1 MQGIQSSFI
10 NKILRNYSIK
20 LLLRL
25 LLLITFL
32 ALSGISAFSI
42 WQLSILS
49 HDITESLDSSDKINQ
64 SMLTVTSR
72 TSQSAAL
79 AERVSEN
86 MRDKVTD
93 NLTMNAADL
102 KQIQKGL
109 SRAVVTF
116 AEVIENEDGE
126 VDAELLLIDI
136 EDVYEVL
143 RREMLPRLRT
153 LTKEL
158 EQTAAVGKDVQ
169 ASVSKIS
176 ERLSD
181 TLVNA
186 QNVKDLASHSIE
198 VAETNVSGVNK
209 TITVVSIAAV
219 SSIAALLLFIIGMS
233 SAIYE
238 PINQLKEMLGD
249 IANGNGDLTKRLRY
263 EGNNEFGDI
272 SGLFNQFVSKLQRTI
287 ADVKTNVATMDTQI
301 VAMTEEANRATSDIS
316 TQKEATTMIATSM
329 NEMEMSVQE
338 VANNSKEA
346 ASAANSTSQT
356 ANDGQGIVLGTIQSI
371 ETLAGDVENAA
382 GVITQLEED
391 STAMRKVTDTIE
403 GIAEQT
409 NLLALNAA
417 IEAARAGEQGRG
429 FAVVADEVRALAG
442 RTQESTV
449 EIQTMINRLQE
460 STKNAVEKMETSK
473 NEALKAV
480 KSAEQ
485 AGNSLSN
492 ITSSVS
498 QIDNMSIQIAT
509 ASSQQSTVASEI
521 NRKVNNIQELSL
533 KTAQSSHEILGSAQ
547 MLTERSAHLKTLMNQ
562 FQV

>member
-25 LLLITFL
+25 LILITFL

-72 TSQSAAL
+72 TSQSAVL

-116 AEVIENEDGE
+116 AEVIENGDGE

-346 ASAANSTSQT
+346 ASVANSTSQT

>member
-1 MQGIQSSFI
+1 MQTSVI
-10 NKILRNYSIK
+10 NQFLGNYSIK
-20 LLLRL
+20 LLLRVL
-25 LLLITFL
+25 LFVTFIAL
-32 ALSGISAFSI
+32 AGISAFSI
-42 WQLSILS
+42 YELTKLSGDLS
-49 HDITESLDSSDKINQ
+49 KSVTQSEQINQ
-64 SMLTVTSR
+64 AMVKVTSR
-72 TSQSAAL
+72 TSESAAL
-79 AERVSEN
+79 AENVSEN
-86 MRDKVTD
+86 MKTKVTD
-93 NLTMNAADL
+93 NLTVNAADL

-109 SRAVVTF
+109 ANAVVTF
-116 AEVIENEDGE
+116 AEVLESEDGE

-153 LTKEL
+153 LTADL
-158 EQTAAVGKDVQ
+158 EQTATVGTNVQTSLTKISDRLTDTLIDAKEVKDTASASIDVARINVSSVD
-169 ASVSKIS
+169 ASV
-176 ERLSD
+176 
-181 TLVNA
+181 TL
-186 QNVKDLASHSIE
+186 
-198 VAETNVSGVNK
+198 
-209 TITVVSIAAV
+209 VSIAAIA
-219 SSIAALLLFIIGMS
+219 SILAIMLFILGMN

-238 PINQLKEMLGD
+238 PIAQLRTMLSD
-249 IANGNGDLTKRLRY
+249 IANGNGDLTKRMKY
-263 EGNNEFGDI
+263 EAKNEFGEI
-272 SGLFNQFVSKLQRTI
+272 SNLFNQFVSKLQRTVS
-287 ADVKTNVATMDTQI
+287 DVKQSVAEMDQQI
-301 VAMTEEANRATSDIS
+301 VSMTDEANRATEDIS
-316 TQKEATTMIATSM
+316 TQKEATTLIATSM

-338 VANNSKEA
+338 VANNSNEA
-346 ASAANSTSQT
+346 ASAANATSVT

-371 ETLAGDVENAA
+371 ESLANDVENAS

-391 STAMRKVTDTIE
+391 STSMRKVTDTIE

-460 STKNAVEKMETSK
+460 STRNAVEKMETSK
-473 NEALKAV
+473 SEALRAV
-480 KSAEQ
+480 KSAEE

-498 QIDNMSIQIAT
+498 QIDNMSIQIAS

-521 NRKVNNIQELSL
+521 NRKVNNIQELSQ

-547 MLTERSAHLKTLMNQ
+547 MLTERSAHLKTLMSQ

>member
-1 MQGIQSSFI
+1 MFQ
-10 NKILRNYSIK
+10 
-20 LLLRL
+20 
-25 LLLITFL
+25 
-32 ALSGISAFSI
+32 
-42 WQLSILS
+42 
-49 HDITESLDSSDKINQ
+49 
-64 SMLTVTSR
+64 
-72 TSQSAAL
+72 
-79 AERVSEN
+79 

-93 NLTMNAADL
+93 NLTISAADL

-109 SRAVVTF
+109 SNAVTTF
-116 AEVIENEDGE
+116 SEVIGESDGE
-126 VDAELLLIDI
+126 IDAELLLIDI

-153 LTKEL
+153 LTQEL
-158 EQTAAVGKDVQ
+158 EQTATVGKDVQ
-169 ASVSKIS
+169 ASVTQIS

-181 TLVNA
+181 TLQSA
-186 QNVKDLASHSIE
+186 QQVTDLASHSID
-198 VAETNVSGVNK
+198 VAKTNVSGVNQ
-209 TITVVSIAAV
+209 TITFVSIAAV
-219 SSIAALLLFIIGMS
+219 SSIVALLFIIGMS

-238 PINQLKEMLGD
+238 PIEQLKEMLTD
-249 IANGNGDLTKRLRY
+249 IANGNGDLTKRMRY
-263 EGNNEFGDI
+263 EAKNEFGEI
-272 SGLFNQFVSKLQRTI
+272 SGLFNQFVSKLQRTV
-287 ADVKTNVATMDTQI
+287 ADVKTNVADMDQQI
-301 VAMTEEANRATSDIS
+301 VAMTEEANRATNDIS

-346 ASAANSTSQT
+346 ASAANATSQT
-356 ANDGQGIVLGTIQSI
+356 ANDGQGIVLGTIKSI
-371 ETLAGDVENAA
+371 ETLAGDVGNAA

-480 KSAEQ
+480 KSAEE

-533 KTAQSSHEILGSAQ
+533 KTAQSSHEILESAQ
-547 MLTERSAHLKTLMNQ
+547 MLTERSAHLKMLMNQ

>member
-1 MQGIQSSFI
+1 
-10 NKILRNYSIK
+10 
-20 LLLRL
+20 
-25 LLLITFL
+25 
-32 ALSGISAFSI
+32 
-42 WQLSILS
+42 
-49 HDITESLDSSDKINQ
+49 
-64 SMLTVTSR
+64 MLTVTSR

-93 NLTMNAADL
+93 NLTINAADL

-116 AEVIENEDGE
+116 AEVIENGDGE

>member
-1 MQGIQSSFI
+1 MQPVQSSFI
-10 NKILRNYSIK
+10 NQMLSNYSIK
-20 LLLRL
+20 FLLRL
-25 LLLITFL
+25 LLFITFI
-32 ALSGISAFSI
+32 ALSGISVFSV
-42 WQLSILS
+42 WQLSLLS
-49 HDITESLDSSDKINQ
+49 DDITESVESSDQINQ
-64 SMLTVTSR
+64 SMLTVTAR
-72 TSQSAAL
+72 TSQSAKL
-79 AERVSEN
+79 AEHVSGD

-93 NLTMNAADL
+93 NLTISAADL

-109 SRAVVTF
+109 SNAVTTF
-116 AEVIENEDGE
+116 SDVIDESDGE
-126 VDAELLLIDI
+126 IDAELLLIDI

-153 LTKEL
+153 LTQEL
-158 EQTAAVGKDVQ
+158 EQTATIGKDVQ
-169 ASVSKIS
+169 ASVTQIS

-181 TLVNA
+181 TLLSA
-186 QNVKDLASHSIE
+186 QQVTDLASHSID
-198 VAETNVSGVNK
+198 VAKINVSGVNQ
-209 TITVVSIAAV
+209 TITFVSIAAV
-219 SSIAALLLFIIGMS
+219 SSIVALLLFIIGMS

-238 PINQLKEMLGD
+238 PIEQLKEMLTD
-249 IANGNGDLTKRLRY
+249 IANGNGDLTKRMRY
-263 EGNNEFGDI
+263 EAKNEFGEI
-272 SGLFNQFVSKLQRTI
+272 SGLFNQFVSKLQRTV
-287 ADVKTNVATMDTQI
+287 ADVKTNVADMDQQI
-301 VAMTEEANRATSDIS
+301 VAMTEEANRATNDIS

-346 ASAANSTSQT
+346 ASAANATSQT
-356 ANDGQGIVLGTIQSI
+356 ANDGQGIVLGTIKSI

-473 NEALKAV
+473 TEALKAV
-480 KSAEQ
+480 KSAEE

-533 KTAQSSHEILGSAQ
+533 KTAQSSHEILESAQ

>member
-10 NKILRNYSIK
+10 NKVLRNYSIK

-116 AEVIENEDGE
+116 AEVIENEHGE

-219 SSIAALLLFIIGMS
+219 SSIAA
-233 SAIYE
+233 
-238 PINQLKEMLGD
+238 
-249 IANGNGDLTKRLRY
+249 
-263 EGNNEFGDI
+263 
-272 SGLFNQFVSKLQRTI
+272 
-287 ADVKTNVATMDTQI
+287 
-301 VAMTEEANRATSDIS
+301 
-316 TQKEATTMIATSM
+316 
-329 NEMEMSVQE
+329 
-338 VANNSKEA
+338 
-346 ASAANSTSQT
+346 
-356 ANDGQGIVLGTIQSI
+356 
-371 ETLAGDVENAA
+371 
-382 GVITQLEED
+382 
-391 STAMRKVTDTIE
+391 
-403 GIAEQT
+403 
-409 NLLALNAA
+409 
-417 IEAARAGEQGRG
+417 
-429 FAVVADEVRALAG
+429 
-442 RTQESTV
+442 
-449 EIQTMINRLQE
+449 
-460 STKNAVEKMETSK
+460 
-473 NEALKAV
+473 
-480 KSAEQ
+480 
-485 AGNSLSN
+485 
-492 ITSSVS
+492 
-498 QIDNMSIQIAT
+498 
-509 ASSQQSTVASEI
+509 
-521 NRKVNNIQELSL
+521 
-533 KTAQSSHEILGSAQ
+533 
-547 MLTERSAHLKTLMNQ
+547 
-562 FQV
+562 

>member
-93 NLTMNAADL
+93 NLTINAADL

-116 AEVIENEDGE
+116 AEVIENGDGE

>member
-10 NKILRNYSIK
+10 NKVLRNYSIK

-116 AEVIENEDGE
+116 AEVIENEHGE